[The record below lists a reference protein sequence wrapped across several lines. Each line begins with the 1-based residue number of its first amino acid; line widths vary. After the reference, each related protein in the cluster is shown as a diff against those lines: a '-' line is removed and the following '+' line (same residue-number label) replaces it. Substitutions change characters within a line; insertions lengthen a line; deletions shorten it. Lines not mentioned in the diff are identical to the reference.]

1 MISLTDNGWYF
12 YDTGNIKRYQLT
24 KLYKMAVSFVL
35 SNADFPPLSAVP
47 KLHSTSVNAFSDRH
61 ISNAATVTPFL
72 KTVLPISKNF
82 APEDKQLCQL
92 LRNTC
97 KSEFVSIKRHTVNHV
112 LCKSFFSRDLI
123 SVVSQADVVNVNA
136 KFTPLRSR
144 VHVVKSHFRPLR
156 VSVLKTTI
164 FTVNTSPL
172 NVCNVVSILRI
183 ASVKHLNTYIPL

>member
-35 SNADFPPLSAVP
+35 SNADFSPLSTVS

-61 ISNAATVTPFL
+61 ISNAATVTLFL

-82 APEDKQLCQL
+82 APEVKPLCQL

-97 KSEFVSIKRHTVNHV
+97 KSEFDSIKRHTV
-112 LCKSFFSRDLI
+112 
-123 SVVSQADVVNVNA
+123 VSPADVVNVNA

-144 VHVVKSHFRPLR
+144 VHVVKYHFRPLR
-156 VSVLKTTI
+156 VSVLKTSTI

-183 ASVKHLNTYIPL
+183 ASVKRLNTYIPL